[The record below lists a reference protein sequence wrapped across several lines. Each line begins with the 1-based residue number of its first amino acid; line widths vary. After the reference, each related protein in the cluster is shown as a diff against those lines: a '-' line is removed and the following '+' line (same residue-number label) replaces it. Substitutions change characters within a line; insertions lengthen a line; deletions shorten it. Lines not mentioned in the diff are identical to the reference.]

1 MKGGATMQIYKLYG
15 CGMEYIK
22 ESELRLKFER
32 NKANCPNGWASEY
45 ANFEDYL
52 TKGKAGNWLVLV

>member
-1 MKGGATMQIYKLYG
+1 MQIYKLYG

-22 ESELRLKFER
+22 ESELRLKFEC